1 MIKNSVP
8 EDDIRFCPYC
18 GHKTDVDYIYCS
30 FCGKKLPRS
39 PAQQLQPDTK
49 EKTVPAPSAEKPAP
63 APTHKMTADTQKVH
77 HDDGREALHQ
87 FKKANASWLSESNY
101 DTLLDMME
109 SAIRK
114 KIDIKSKKV
123 LWREEDRCIR
133 VSYEQ
138 YECGYHD
145 ETSGRDYYVE
155 LRQYTGETDH
165 FTWESSDL
173 PCEEQAVIKHESKHE
188 DPFGRSANEY
198 DDVKN
203 TVRVLKRLFGSE
215 MYWEFT
221 EYFHSYYC

>member
-1 MIKNSVP
+1 MIINSVP

-39 PAQQLQPDTK
+39 PVQQFQPDTK

-63 APTHKMTADTQKVH
+63 ASTHKLTGDTQKVH

-87 FKKANASWLSESNY
+87 FKKANASWLSDSNY
-101 DTLLDMME
+101 DTLLNLME

-114 KIDIKSKKV
+114 RIFIESEEV
-123 LWREEDRCIR
+123 FWREEDRRIR
-133 VSYEQ
+133 VFYEHD
-138 YECGYHD
+138 ECGYHD
-145 ETSGRDYYVE
+145 ETSGENYYVE
-155 LRQYTGETDH
+155 LRQYTGETDRLS
-165 FTWESSDL
+165 WESSDL
-173 PCEEQAVIKHESKHE
+173 PCEGQAVIKHESKHE
-188 DPFGRSANEY
+188 DPFGSSCNEY